1 MPQIGWQL
9 PGLLSK
15 NKEMK
20 KCAWSG
26 CLQWIYTSRP
36 KKGKSPQQPD
46 KFYTWKNWKGCIWI
60 FIFIESYYVFFF
72 QFDHRKYRIIHH
84 MTTLS
89 RGGKYGCYPGP
100 LPIMSFIKVCNMWNC
115 QQTVKKASHTRLQ
128 TQLGRLVKSYG
139 SWCLC
144 LSSQKVISNQVC
156 YNKIKNK
163 IIIITIVIKMLNSQ
177 FYCSKERLVESFLMI
192 SMLQ

>member
-1 MPQIGWQL
+1 MCVIRMSAVDL
-9 PGLLSK
+9 HFAA
-15 NKEMK
+15 E
-20 KCAWSG
+20 
-26 CLQWIYTSRP
+26 
-36 KKGKSPQQPD
+36 KGKKPTTAWQILHLKELKRAHLD
-46 KFYTWKNWKGCIWI
+46 IHFHRKLLC
-60 FIFIESYYVFFF
+60 FFF
-72 QFDHRKYRIIHH
+72 QFDHRKYRIIQH

>member
-9 PGLLSK
+9 PGLPSK

-26 CLQWIYTSRP
+26 CLQWIYISRP

-60 FIFIESYYVFFF
+60 FIFIERCYVFFF
-72 QFDHRKYRIIHH
+72 FSIWPQKVPNHSTYDNTFKRRQIWVLARTFTHNVFYKGVQHV
-84 MTTLS
+84 
-89 RGGKYGCYPGP
+89 K
-100 LPIMSFIKVCNMWNC
+100 LPADS
-115 QQTVKKASHTRLQ
+115 QKASHTRLQ

-144 LSSQKVISNQVC
+144 WSSQKVISSQVC
-156 YNKIKNK
+156 YNKNK
-163 IIIITIVIKMLNSQ
+163 K
-177 FYCSKERLVESFLMI
+177 
-192 SMLQ
+192 